1 MAEEKIVL
9 KTEVELGNSTNSV
22 KSLKAELRQVTNELA
37 NLEEGSA
44 AFVQAAKRA
53 GALKDKIGD
62 IKDTVNAFNPEKK
75 FQAIA
80 DSVGIAANGFAAMQ
94 GAMALF
100 GSESE
105 DLNKVIAKT
114 QGAIALAT
122 GLNGLLGMGDAFK
135 NLSLV
140 IKSQVVSAFAT
151 LKSSLIST
159 GIGALVVTIGLAI
172 NEIIKY
178 NEAIDEESN
187 KQKKLNDELEKSKNL
202 MEKVADASEKKR
214 NAQKGGLDDLK
225 RELELL
231 TAKGA
236 SEKEIF
242 EKNQEITRQEL
253 QNLKTKKYSGLEVSK
268 EIADKENQLKVNEL
282 AFNKKMQDQA
292 IEDQKKKED
301 KAKKKIEEAK
311 SDFEFYENLTKQEEK
326 KKLARQNEYD
336 QQAIDSRSEFARQT
350 LENQEDLAKEEEKK
364 NNETAKNEKLSAE
377 ERYAA
382 LDALNKAGVISDK
395 EASDAKL
402 AIAKAEQDTKLAL
415 IGAYGQTLNQVAE
428 LLGKNTEEGKAV
440 AIAAT
445 TIDTFV
451 AAFRAY
457 KEGLKIDPTG
467 TFSIIAAA
475 AATATGLKAIQGI
488 INTPIPGKGGG
499 GGGGGSMPSMPAAP
513 AMRPTGFSTGQPS
526 QTPPKVEPQKVFVVE
541 SDITNSQNKV
551 ARIQSKATI
560 Q

>member
-1 MAEEKIVL
+1 MAEEKVIIE
-9 KTEVELGNSTNSV
+9 TEVKLGNSTNSV

-44 AFVQAAKRA
+44 AFVQAAQRA
-53 GALKDKIGD
+53 GALKDQIGD

-80 DSVGIAANGFAAMQ
+80 DSVGIAANGFSAMQ

-236 SEKEIF
+236 SEKDIF

-301 KAKKKIEEAK
+301 KAKKKKEEAK

-336 QQAIDSRSEFARQT
+336 KQVEDNRQYNYEQK
-350 LENQEDLAKEEEKK
+350 LLDIEDEKKLNQEVAKDTTK
-364 NNETAKNEKLSAE
+364 TAE

-382 LDALNKAGVISDK
+382 LAKLAKDGVITEK
-395 EASDAKL
+395 EASDAKI
-402 AIAKAEQDTKLAL
+402 AIAQAEQDAKLAL